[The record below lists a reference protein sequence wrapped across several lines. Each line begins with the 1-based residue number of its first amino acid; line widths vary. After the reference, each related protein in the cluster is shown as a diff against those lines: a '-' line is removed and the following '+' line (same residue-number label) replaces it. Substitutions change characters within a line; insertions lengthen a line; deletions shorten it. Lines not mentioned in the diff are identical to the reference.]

1 MLGTGNKTNLN
12 AGIKLNIINEIKQ
25 AYQNANAVEKII
37 YINVLLFLIT
47 FIFNSFALEW
57 LALPSSINDFIHKP
71 WTVITYAFIHE
82 RLFHILSNLLV
93 LYYIGNLFLDF
104 FTKKQFLILYFSS
117 AVFGG
122 LVFLIN
128 YYFTNKYGSPL
139 GGASAAVTAIFV
151 AVATKIPR
159 YALQLRFIGSVELW
173 VLAAIWVVLSILQL
187 STEDNGAALTHLG
200 GAIYGFIY
208 AKQLNMG
215 NDLGKWFHIVK
226 NYFVNLMQPKNKSNL
241 KTVYKSNKKRNTT
254 NDVEKTKQRKID
266 DILDKISKSGYD
278 SLTQEE
284 KDFLFRAGK

>member
-12 AGIKLNIINEIKQ
+12 AGTKLNIINEIKQ

-57 LALPSSINDFIHKP
+57 LALPSGLNDFFHKP
-71 WTVITYAFIHE
+71 WTIVTYAFIHE

-104 FTKKQFLILYFSS
+104 FSKKQFLFLYFSS
-117 AVFGG
+117 TIFGG
-122 LVFLIN
+122 IVFLLN

-187 STEDNGAALTHLG
+187 STEEKGAALAHLG
-200 GAIYGFIY
+200 GAIFGFIY
-208 AKQLNMG
+208 TKQLNKG
-215 NDLGKWFHIVK
+215 NDIGKWFHIVK

-241 KTVYKSNKKRNTT
+241 KTVYKSNKTRKTT
-254 NDVEKTKQRKID
+254 NNIEKTKQRKID